1 MGPMR
6 FFIQTGLI
14 LLCATAAAADPVF
27 EKDIQPVFEQKCG
40 QCHAGGKRKGGL
52 SLATMAGVRRG
63 GESEEAIV
71 GQGLKDSL
79 LWKMISHGEMPPE
92 GKAQLTAAETALIK
106 RWIET
111 GAKSTAPVEVV
122 EKKINQHDV
131 LPIVLLRC
139 TACHGAKEKQGGLDL
154 RTPTAMHKGGRSG
167 PSLDAGK
174 PDASRMIQR
183 IESQACPPSNL
194 LLKFFVQ
201 RPTST
206 EVKTL
211 RRWIAEGAPVVDVK
225 PDVATTKPDHLVTD
239 DDRQHWAFQTPKAKL
254 GARGIDEFIRAKLKA
269 VGLDFAPE
277 ANRATLIR
285 RAYLDLIGL
294 PPTLAELRRWTA
306 SGKADWYAQMIDHLL
321 ASPRYGERW
330 GRHWLDVAGYAD
342 SEGGVSSDPVR
353 KVAWK
358 YRDYVIRAFNAD
370 KPYDQFLHEQLAGDE
385 LLDVARAPE
394 VTPAM
399 VDNLTATGFLRMGID
414 QTGSRTMNFVPER
427 LGVIGDALQ
436 VLGSGV
442 MGLTLEC
449 ARCHSHKYDPIPHRD
464 YYRLKAVFQGALDE
478 HDWLSFK
485 TRQLDFATPEHRR
498 RIARINPP
506 LEKAI
511 KQLERQIKTAAN
523 DVRLELL
530 RTHYPNQPEA
540 DRTATLTALRRADN
554 QRSLAQRLL
563 VEKLQRVEAIPD
575 NRQPARIAVARHAL
589 AKLQTNLAHRRQQL
603 EPPTTIRALWDAGR
617 PSPTYILHRGEHDKP
632 GRLVGP
638 GIPSALTN
646 GRTPF
651 DVQPPFLG
659 KTGRRLAL
667 AKWLTR
673 PDHPLTARVMVNRVW
688 YHHFG
693 NGLVR
698 SLENFGV
705 KGDRPSHPALLDW
718 LAVQFVRD
726 GWSLK
731 KLHRRIM
738 LSRAYRQSSTI
749 SAAQAAADPQN
760 RLLSRMPLRRMDAE
774 VLRDSILFISGK
786 LDSTAGG
793 PPDAVSVN
801 RVGLVSVPPRASGGW
816 RRSVYLQHRRTE
828 IPSLLATFDYPVMGP
843 NCLERNVSTVSTQ
856 PLMLMN
862 NAHIR
867 ELATSFAGRVI
878 KADGDGPRVELAYRL
893 AFSRPPTDAER
904 ELSISALAE
913 LRRDWKGNAA
923 AALTTYCHT
932 LLNSAGFMYID

>member
-1 MGPMR
+1 MR

-27 EKDIQPVFEQKCG
+27 EKDIQPVLEQKCG

-111 GAKSTAPVEVV
+111 GAKSTAAVEVV

-167 PSLDAGK
+167 PSLKAGK

-194 LLKFFVQ
+194 LLKYFVQ

-478 HDWLSFK
+478 HEWLSFK
-485 TRQLDFATPEHRR
+485 TRQLVFATPEHRH
-498 RIARINPP
+498 RIA
-506 LEKAI
+506 
-511 KQLERQIKTAAN
+511 
-523 DVRLELL
+523 
-530 RTHYPNQPEA
+530 
-540 DRTATLTALRRADN
+540 
-554 QRSLAQRLL
+554 
-563 VEKLQRVEAIPD
+563 
-575 NRQPARIAVARHAL
+575 
-589 AKLQTNLAHRRQQL
+589 
-603 EPPTTIRALWDAGR
+603 
-617 PSPTYILHRGEHDKP
+617 
-632 GRLVGP
+632 
-638 GIPSALTN
+638 
-646 GRTPF
+646 
-651 DVQPPFLG
+651 
-659 KTGRRLAL
+659 
-667 AKWLTR
+667 
-673 PDHPLTARVMVNRVW
+673 
-688 YHHFG
+688 
-693 NGLVR
+693 
-698 SLENFGV
+698 
-705 KGDRPSHPALLDW
+705 
-718 LAVQFVRD
+718 
-726 GWSLK
+726 
-731 KLHRRIM
+731 
-738 LSRAYRQSSTI
+738 
-749 SAAQAAADPQN
+749 
-760 RLLSRMPLRRMDAE
+760 
-774 VLRDSILFISGK
+774 
-786 LDSTAGG
+786 
-793 PPDAVSVN
+793 
-801 RVGLVSVPPRASGGW
+801 
-816 RRSVYLQHRRTE
+816 
-828 IPSLLATFDYPVMGP
+828 
-843 NCLERNVSTVSTQ
+843 
-856 PLMLMN
+856 
-862 NAHIR
+862 
-867 ELATSFAGRVI
+867 
-878 KADGDGPRVELAYRL
+878 
-893 AFSRPPTDAER
+893 
-904 ELSISALAE
+904 
-913 LRRDWKGNAA
+913 
-923 AALTTYCHT
+923 
-932 LLNSAGFMYID
+932 

>member
-1 MGPMR
+1 MR

-14 LLCATAAAADPVF
+14 LLCATAAAAEPVF

-71 GQGLKDSL
+71 GQELKDSL

-92 GKAQLTAAETALIK
+92 GKAQLLAAETALIK

-154 RTPTAMHKGGRSG
+154 RTPAAMHKGGRSG
-167 PSLDAGK
+167 PSLEAGK

-194 LLKFFVQ
+194 LLKYFVQ

-211 RRWIAEGAPVVDVK
+211 RRWIAEGAPVADVK

-239 DDRQHWAFQTPKAKL
+239 DDRQHWAFQPPKAKP
-254 GARGIDEFIRAKLKA
+254 GARGIDEFIQAKLKA

-306 SGKADWYAQMIDHLL
+306 SGKADWYAKMIDHLL

-485 TRQLDFATPEHRR
+485 TRQLAFATPEHRR

-506 LEKAI
+506 VEKAI
-511 KQLERQIKTAAN
+511 KQLEREIKTAN
-523 DVRLELL
+523 NNVRLELL
-530 RTHYPNQPEA
+530 RAHYPNQPEA

-563 VEKLQRVEAIPD
+563 VEKLQRAEAIPD
-575 NRQPARIAVARHAL
+575 KQQPARVTAARRARDAL
-589 AKLQTNLAHRRQQL
+589 PIVIERPRQ
-603 EPPTTIRALWDAGR
+603 
-617 PSPTYILHRGEHDKP
+617 
-632 GRLVGP
+632 
-638 GIPSALTN
+638 
-646 GRTPF
+646 
-651 DVQPPFLG
+651 VQ
-659 KTGRRLAL
+659 R
-667 AKWLTR
+667 
-673 PDHPLTARVMVNRVW
+673 
-688 YHHFG
+688 
-693 NGLVR
+693 
-698 SLENFGV
+698 
-705 KGDRPSHPALLDW
+705 
-718 LAVQFVRD
+718 
-726 GWSLK
+726 
-731 KLHRRIM
+731 
-738 LSRAYRQSSTI
+738 
-749 SAAQAAADPQN
+749 
-760 RLLSRMPLRRMDAE
+760 
-774 VLRDSILFISGK
+774 
-786 LDSTAGG
+786 
-793 PPDAVSVN
+793 
-801 RVGLVSVPPRASGGW
+801 
-816 RRSVYLQHRRTE
+816 
-828 IPSLLATFDYPVMGP
+828 
-843 NCLERNVSTVSTQ
+843 
-856 PLMLMN
+856 
-862 NAHIR
+862 
-867 ELATSFAGRVI
+867 
-878 KADGDGPRVELAYRL
+878 
-893 AFSRPPTDAER
+893 
-904 ELSISALAE
+904 
-913 LRRDWKGNAA
+913 
-923 AALTTYCHT
+923 
-932 LLNSAGFMYID
+932 